1 MLVRHSILL
10 IHRRWRPCVLLIKVK
25 GKITSGVPYEE
36 WVYRFSTFKG
46 SERCGAETAMYV
58 RLNSW

>member
-1 MLVRHSILL
+1 
-10 IHRRWRPCVLLIKVK
+10 LIKVK

-36 WVYRFSTFKG
+36 WVYRFSTVKS